1 MINQNRQK
9 YIISFVDIIKD
20 IFNISSPL
28 TKKHLACIIDE
39 LGGSLEYTSDTIYNV
54 NIKRN
59 NNSFTVY
66 INNNLISKN
75 TELFSIANE
84 LGHLFLHMKILDHEY
99 WKKNIIEDTAY
110 FRYGRGMEQAE
121 AHIFAFELLNN

>member
-1 MINQNRQK
+1 MINQNRQN
-9 YIISFVDIIKD
+9 YIISLVNIIKD
-20 IFNISSPL
+20 TFNISSQI
-28 TKKHLACIIDE
+28 TKKHLFSIIDE

-54 NIKRN
+54 NIKRSN
-59 NNSFTVY
+59 NIFKVY

-99 WKKNIIEDTAY
+99 WEKNIIEDTAY